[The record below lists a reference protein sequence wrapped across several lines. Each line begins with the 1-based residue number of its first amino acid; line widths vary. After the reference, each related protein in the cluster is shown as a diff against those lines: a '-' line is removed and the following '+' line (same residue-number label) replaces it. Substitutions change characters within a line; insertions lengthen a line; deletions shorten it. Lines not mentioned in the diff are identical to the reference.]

1 MSYDGATNRR
11 TLSLHFPSVD
21 FGTGA
26 DVTKVIQLPTVPTRD
41 SGQTQKFNGAHVVG
55 AMISNVTEDFVGTT
69 TGAGVRVGEVN
80 EFIGDVQEFDLGSE
94 RRSQRRGY
102 IAAAG
107 MGAMKGS
114 SAIVEVEEILR
125 KGREGRGRH
134 QNCCQGGLEERCAGE
149 SVPIH

>member
-69 TGAGVRVGEVN
+69 TGAGVRVGDGTDDDKYYDSGQVMAADVD
-80 EFIGDVQEFDLGSE
+80 IGEALFLADDGAAVDIASGASTVGSVTITWVMAVGGSITGIADVTLIIDLF
-94 RRSQRRGY
+94 
-102 IAAAG
+102 
-107 MGAMKGS
+107 
-114 SAIVEVEEILR
+114 
-125 KGREGRGRH
+125 
-134 QNCCQGGLEERCAGE
+134 
-149 SVPIH
+149 